1 MSVAVIMD
9 LPNGNQQRYEQ
20 VIANVFPEDKL
31 PEGWQ
36 MHFAGPIEG
45 GWRVVNASCRRKRSS
60 RHSRMTDS
68 ALPSNKPGKATSFRS
83 SRSFLSTS

>member
-20 VIANVFPEDKL
+20 VIATVFPEDKL

-36 MHFAGPIEG
+36 VHLPGPSRVAG
-45 GWRVVNASCRRKRSS
+45 GW
-60 RHSRMTDS
+60 
-68 ALPSNKPGKATSFRS
+68 
-83 SRSFLSTS
+83 